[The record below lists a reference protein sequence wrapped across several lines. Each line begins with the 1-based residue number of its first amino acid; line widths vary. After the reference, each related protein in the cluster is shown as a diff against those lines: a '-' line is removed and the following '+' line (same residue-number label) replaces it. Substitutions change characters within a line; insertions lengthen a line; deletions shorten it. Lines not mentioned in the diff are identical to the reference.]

1 MKLSRVAALAALIL
15 FTGFACGR
23 PDPDRA
29 RESPAAKAAPAPV
42 PASAPAPGPDLWQKA
57 VEIYRAN
64 RDWHPEK
71 AAIVSEVRNG
81 RKKFLSLTEM
91 FLTLREGGPARLDRS
106 LRNGVDTTAK
116 TRSKAKVRDLLEGI
130 ADGENNPFAISMS
143 DSPFDP
149 DRQAAVSV
157 TPREGT
163 KVLQGRSCRLF
174 DFSFSSGLKKGGH
187 RVTWLGQAW
196 LEDQSGAPVELAF
209 SITPMPGK
217 IRSAR
222 FVYRYET
229 EPGPYVVKDM
239 AINGTGR
246 FLFIKRHFKV
256 TTTFSQYRRA
266 PSAAVKR

>member
-1 MKLSRVAALAALIL
+1 MKQSVKLSRAAALAALIL
-15 FTGFACGR
+15 FTGLACGP
-23 PDPDRA
+23 PDSERA
-29 RESPAAKAAPAPV
+29 RESPEAKAV
-42 PASAPAPGPDLWQKA
+42 SGLWQKA

-64 RDWHPEK
+64 RDWYPEK

-81 RKKFLSLTEM
+81 RNKFLSLTEM
-91 FLTLREGGPARLDRS
+91 FFTLRPGGRAPMQIRLDRS

-116 TRSKAKVRDLLEGI
+116 TRSKAKFRDLLEGI
-130 ADGENNPFAISMS
+130 VVGKDNPFAVSLS

-157 TPREGT
+157 TPRERT
-163 KVLQGRSCRLF
+163 KVLRGRSCRLF
-174 DFSFSSGLKKGGH
+174 DFSFSPGQKKGGA

-196 LEDQSGAPVELAF
+196 LEDQSGMPVELAF
-209 SITPMPGK
+209 SISPLPGK
-217 IRSAR
+217 IRGTR
-222 FVYRYET
+222 VVYRYET
-229 EPGPYVVKDM
+229 EPGPCVVKDV
-239 AINGTGR
+239 AITGTGR

>member
-1 MKLSRVAALAALIL
+1 MKLSRAAALAALIL
-15 FTGFACGR
+15 FTGLGCGG
-23 PDPDRA
+23 PDPERA
-29 RESPAAKAAPAPV
+29 RESPAAEA
-42 PASAPAPGPDLWQKA
+42 APGPGLWQKA
-57 VEIYRAN
+57 VEIYHAN
-64 RDWHPEK
+64 SDWYPEK

-81 RKKFLSLTEM
+81 RNKFLSLTEV
-91 FLTLREGGPARLDRS
+91 FLTLGPGGPARLDRS

-130 ADGENNPFAISMS
+130 ANGEDNPFSISMS

-157 TPREGT
+157 TPREET
-163 KVLQGRSCRLF
+163 KVLRGRSCRLF
-174 DFSFSSGLKKGGH
+174 DFGFSPGVKKGGS

-196 LEDQSGAPVELAF
+196 LEDQSGTPVELAF
-209 SITPMPGK
+209 SISPLPGK

-222 FVYRYET
+222 VVYRYET
-229 EPGPYVVKDM
+229 ESGPCVVKDM
-239 AINGTGR
+239 AITGTGR

>member
-1 MKLSRVAALAALIL
+1 VKLSRAAALAALIL
-15 FTGFACGR
+15 STGLACGP
-23 PDPDRA
+23 PDSERA
-29 RESPAAKAAPAPV
+29 RESPAAKAV
-42 PASAPAPGPDLWQKA
+42 TGLWQKA
-57 VEIYRAN
+57 VEIYREN
-64 RDWHPEK
+64 RDWYPEK

-81 RKKFLSLTEM
+81 RNKFLSLTEM
-91 FLTLREGGPARLDRS
+91 FFTLRLSGGAPMQILLDRS

-116 TRSKAKVRDLLEGI
+116 MRSKAKFRHLLEGI
-130 ADGENNPFAISMS
+130 AVGEGGLFSVSMS

-163 KVLQGRSCRLF
+163 KVIRGRSCCLF
-174 DFSFSSGLKKGGH
+174 DFSFSPGLKKGGP

-196 LEDQSGAPVELAF
+196 LEDQSGMPVELAF
-209 SITPMPGK
+209 SISPLPGK

-222 FVYRYET
+222 MVYHYET
-229 EPGPYVVKDM
+229 EPGPCVVKDM
-239 AINGTGR
+239 AITGTGR

-256 TTTFSQYRRA
+256 TTTYSQYRRA